1 MNRLIGLVVVVSTA
15 GLLLA
20 PRAHADD
27 GWVVAASSPS
37 HESSEKVWG
46 FDQADAEARALSQC
60 TVLERAR
67 DCVLLAS
74 GPDCVAIAWDGDQP
88 INHAHGASGGGRDV
102 VIQAAMA
109 AAGPYANDPSAR
121 CSWDPHRRPAE
132 LGALY

>member
-1 MNRLIGLVVVVSTA
+1 MNRVIALVAAVSATS
-15 GLLLA
+15 LLLA
-20 PRAHADD
+20 PVAYADD
-27 GWVVAASSPS
+27 GWVAAASSPS
-37 HESSEKVWG
+37 HESSETVWG

-60 TVLERAR
+60 AVLERAR

-109 AAGPYANDPSAR
+109 AAGPHANDPSAR
-121 CSWDPHRRPAE
+121 WSWDPH
-132 LGALY
+132 

>member
-1 MNRLIGLVVVVSTA
+1 MNRLIGVAAVVSAA
-15 GLLLA
+15 GVLPA
-20 PRAHADD
+20 PFAHADD
-27 GWVVAASSPS
+27 GWVAAASSPS

-46 FDQADAEARALSQC
+46 FDQADAESRGLAQC
-60 TVLERAR
+60 AVLERAR

-88 INHAHGASGGGRDV
+88 INRAHGASGGGRDV

-121 CSWDPHRRPAE
+121 CSWDPH
-132 LGALY
+132 

>member
-1 MNRLIGLVVVVSTA
+1 MNRVIGLVAAASTA

-20 PRAHADD
+20 PAAHADD
-27 GWVVAASSPS
+27 GWVAAASSPS

-46 FDQADAEARALSQC
+46 FNQADAEVRALSQC
-60 TVLERAR
+60 AVLERAR

-88 INHAHGASGGGRDV
+88 INLAHGASGGGRDV
-102 VIQAAMA
+102 VIQAATA

-121 CSWDPHRRPAE
+121 CSWDPH
-132 LGALY
+132 